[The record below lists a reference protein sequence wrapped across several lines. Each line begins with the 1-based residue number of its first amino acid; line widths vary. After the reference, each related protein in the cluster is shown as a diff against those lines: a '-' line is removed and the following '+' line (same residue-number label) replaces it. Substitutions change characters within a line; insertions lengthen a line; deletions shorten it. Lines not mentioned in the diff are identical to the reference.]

1 MRHFTPWQ
9 RPREVEDY
17 YLEQIV
23 GKITGQY
30 KVPFGDA
37 LISTRDTCLG
47 LETCEE
53 LFTPNGYDLYS
64 PSVKGRRLICAQPSH
79 PVWPCWY
86 VCQFHLT
93 ALCLT
98 YRRCRNLLQLFR
110 KSPRIEE
117 ARYPYQPYHTGHKIG
132 KAAKHARGVNSNSYL
147 EWWHLSL
154 CKPTRLRR

>member
-37 LISTRDTCLG
+37 VISTRDTCLG

-53 LFTPNGYDLYS
+53 LFTPNGYVTGVSLGPNGNVLITS
-64 PSVKGRRLICAQPSH
+64 PS
-79 PVWPCWY
+79 
-86 VCQFHLT
+86 
-93 ALCLT
+93 
-98 YRRCRNLLQLFR
+98 
-110 KSPRIEE
+110 SPHI
-117 ARYPYQPYHTGHKIG
+117 PY
-132 KAAKHARGVNSNSYL
+132 
-147 EWWHLSL
+147 SL
-154 CKPTRLRR
+154 AGILA

>member
-37 LISTRDTCLG
+37 VISTRDTCLG

-53 LFTPNGYDLYS
+53 LFTPNGYVPGVSLGLNADVLTS
-64 PSVKGRRLICAQPSH
+64 PSSPHIPYSLAGIFA
-79 PVWPCWY
+79 
-86 VCQFHLT
+86 LT
-93 ALCLT
+93 NC
-98 YRRCRNLLQLFR
+98 YLL
-110 KSPRIEE
+110 
-117 ARYPYQPYHTGHKIG
+117 
-132 KAAKHARGVNSNSYL
+132 
-147 EWWHLSL
+147 
-154 CKPTRLRR
+154 

>member
-64 PSVKGRRLICAQPSH
+64 PALKGRRLIRAQPSH

-93 ALCLT
+93 ALYLT
-98 YRRCRNLLQLFR
+98 YRKVSKF
-110 KSPRIEE
+110 SPTPPEV
-117 ARYPYQPYHTGHKIG
+117 TT
-132 KAAKHARGVNSNSYL
+132 N
-147 EWWHLSL
+147 
-154 CKPTRLRR
+154 

>member
-37 LISTRDTCLG
+37 VISTRDTCLG

-53 LFTPNGYDLYS
+53 LFTPNGYVPDVSVGLNGNVLTS
-64 PSVKGRRLICAQPSH
+64 PSSPHIPYSLAGIFAFTIC
-79 PVWPCWY
+79 Y
-86 VCQFHLT
+86 
-93 ALCLT
+93 
-98 YRRCRNLLQLFR
+98 LL
-110 KSPRIEE
+110 
-117 ARYPYQPYHTGHKIG
+117 
-132 KAAKHARGVNSNSYL
+132 
-147 EWWHLSL
+147 
-154 CKPTRLRR
+154 

>member
-1 MRHFTPWQ
+1 MELPVSHEYRTAIIFGRTKHSSSVIFYNRKIILIRPKMWLANGVYPSRDSDWGQWLTFASSTDGNYREMRHFTPWQ

-53 LFTPNGYDLYS
+53 LFTPNG
-64 PSVKGRRLICAQPSH
+64 
-79 PVWPCWY
+79 
-86 VCQFHLT
+86 
-93 ALCLT
+93 
-98 YRRCRNLLQLFR
+98 
-110 KSPRIEE
+110 
-117 ARYPYQPYHTGHKIG
+117 
-132 KAAKHARGVNSNSYL
+132 
-147 EWWHLSL
+147 
-154 CKPTRLRR
+154 